1 MSLRTRLVVGL
12 MVLLTAGLAAGNVV
26 TYRALESFLK
36 NRVDEQLLDARRGA
50 LDVLS
55 RAASDRFGPDRR
67 RAEIPGVTYAEL
79 WTEAGPVR
87 YFTSGVPE
95 PDTHQAMTGFST
107 VESNGDGPRY
117 RVNISDSG
125 QILSEMAG
133 RRLVVAQSL
142 ADLDSTLRRLLWVE
156 LVASA
161 VILSGLAAL
170 SLWLVRVGLRPLDDM
185 TKTAVAIAGGDLGRR
200 VPKGNESTEVGR
212 LGAAFNTMLARIED
226 AFDERRQSEERLRQ
240 FVADA
245 SHELRTPLTSIRG
258 YAELF
263 RRGASERPEDLASA
277 MRRIEEEGA
286 RMGLLVDDMLL
297 LARLD
302 QHRPLEREPVDMA
315 RVCEDAAADLRAADP
330 DRPVTV
336 SVLSPAT
343 VTGDEARLR
352 QVLANLLANAREH
365 TPPGT
370 PVVVRV
376 GTVSGDGSVRGDGAG
391 DGAGGRGSG
400 GDVVRV
406 EVADAGPGIP
416 PDRASRVFE
425 RFFRVD
431 ETRSR
436 GTGGS
441 GLGLSIVAAIA
452 EAHGGSATLAEP
464 DPSRQ
469 PPGTTIRIDLPV
481 DGASGG
487 TAPLH

>member
-36 NRVDEQLLDARRGA
+36 NRVDEQLLASRQA
-50 LDVLS
+50 AADVLS
-55 RAASDRFGPDRR
+55 HAAGDRFGPDRS

-79 WTEAGPVR
+79 RSPSGSVR
-87 YFTSGVPE
+87 YVTRGVAE
-95 PDTHQAMTGFST
+95 PDLDDITALGFAT
-107 VESNGDGPRY
+107 VASQGNGPTY
-117 RVNISDSG
+117 RVNVSTGGDG
-125 QILSEMAG
+125 VL
-133 RRLVVAQSL
+133 LVAQSM
-142 ADLDSTLRRLLWVE
+142 ADVSSTLRRLLGVE
-156 LVASA
+156 LLVST

-226 AFDERRQSEERLRQ
+226 AFDERRQSEERLRR

-376 GTVSGDGSVRGDGAG
+376 GTVSGDGSVPGDGPG

-452 EAHGGSATLAEP
+452 EAHGGSATLVDP

-469 PPGTTIRIDLPV
+469 PPGTTIRIDVPV